1 MTQFPELKLQLS
13 SLVFPQI
20 GDSSCSGVFLLFVC
34 LIFFFPVW
42 VFRLFLVWFGLAWL
56 IWFLLKFKL
65 FNNPPPIWE
74 MTF

>member
-34 LIFFFPVW
+34 LIFFFSGLGFSF
-42 VFRLFLVWFGLAWL
+42 VFGLVWFGLVDLVFA
-56 IWFLLKFKL
+56 
-65 FNNPPPIWE
+65 
-74 MTF
+74 

>member
-1 MTQFPELKLQLS
+1 MTQFPELKLRLS
-13 SLVFPQI
+13 SLMFPQI
-20 GDSSCSGVFLLFVC
+20 RDSSCSGVFLLFVC
-34 LIFFFPVW
+34 LIFFF
-42 VFRLFLVWFGLAWL
+42 FRFGFFVCFWFGLAWL